1 MPLYKLSYLVLPDL
15 PSNNFF
21 GKIPNDLAYKRL
33 LIIGYSIN
41 IINEGF
47 FLIFGKALDLF

>member
-21 GKIPNDLAYKRL
+21 GKIPNNLARRRL
-33 LIIGYSIN
+33 PTISYSIN

>member
-15 PSNNFF
+15 PSNDFF
-21 GKIPNDLAYKRL
+21 SKIPNNLACRRL
-33 LIIGYSIN
+33 LIIGYLIDM
-41 IINEGF
+41 INEGF